1 LANCYYA
8 FLELAFS
15 YFRPKDELAVQIKEK
30 LANNIDLQEQLRKL
44 KKARRS
50 SFSKSTKVL
59 DTSVPN
65 TTVEWL
71 QGRKIAEV
79 RGSFA
84 THLENYLLRFSVILD
99 PAIIITI
106 TNDETRLINYRL
118 APIGDKMWFNDKALP
133 ILGYKTMIL
142 KIRNQ
147 TMLLKDVAYCL
158 RLLTTLVAL
167 RELRKKGIY

>member
-8 FLELAFS
+8 FLELASS
-15 YFRPKDELAVQIKEK
+15 YFRLKNKLAAQVKEK
-30 LANNIDLQEQLRKL
+30 IANDIDFQEQLKNL
-44 KKARRS
+44 KKARKS
-50 SFSKSTKVL
+50 SSSKLIKVS
-59 DTSVPN
+59 DTPVPN
-65 TTVEWL
+65 TTVEWF

-79 RGSFA
+79 CGSFA
-84 THLENYLLRFSVILD
+84 IHFEDYLLRFSVILD

-118 APIGDKMWFNDKALP
+118 AFIGDKVWFSDKALP
-133 ILGYKTMIL
+133 ILGYGIMIM
-142 KIRNQ
+142 KIGNQ
-147 TMLLKDVAYCL
+147 IMLLKNVAYCS